1 LPIAARTIFI
11 ERADGILLP
20 IESLKSNLNAQEEKM
35 LFDDLFYPGNPGRR
49 QQVSDLRGQVR
60 ADFMQFTSAWNDCA
74 TLLNS
79 ILRQRHPDLI
89 LLTLTCNVDS
99 DCVQVCVNDFNR
111 VITDAK
117 PKLDKLLKDIGLEHG
132 VPGVVPGSIDMDPE
146 ALHKIN
152 NFITGAVDASVAA
165 FATWYVYNSI
175 RLFVL
180 VLNYAGAAVSDLASL
195 LAGAL
200 GGLIVGAVGFV
211 ITDIIASAIT
221 GAVER
226 KQLNEA
232 IDALTEFRDK
242 VADPLLKAAGKLAG
256 VVQSIKDGAY
266 KLSDTLLIVK
276 VGDAYQ
282 VVTIPDALPSVH
294 VSLVR
299 RDFSDCVNSDVIAG
313 LNNIGGTLSIRK
325 SNGYYRVALDLNGG
339 TPSTTYHFF
348 LKCHGELGTVTT
360 DAAGAA
366 TGEFQFPVGEVGD
379 VWAFDMYPSG
389 APAGNKFQSEPVR
402 MH

>member
-1 LPIAARTIFI
+1 
-11 ERADGILLP
+11 
-20 IESLKSNLNAQEEKM
+20 M

-242 VADPLLKAAGKLAG
+242 
-256 VVQSIKDGAY
+256 
-266 KLSDTLLIVK
+266 LSDTLLIVK
-276 VGDAYQ
+276 VGDTYQ

-379 VWAFDMYPSG
+379 VWAFDRYPSG